1 MEIIKLMSTGNK
13 IQAELIVQMLKQ
25 NGINCY
31 YKENGAGS
39 YMDITCGFSVFGQE
53 IFINEEDKEKAEE
66 LIDIFNEEEQE
77 NTGNTYDKKIRKP
90 VLIFLIMIIIM
101 FLISIAIVILS

>member
-39 YMDITCGFSVFGQE
+39 YMNISSGFSVFGQE

-77 NTGNTYDKKIRKP
+77 KAGLTYSKKIRKP
-90 VLIFLIMIIIM
+90 VLIYIIFIIIM